1 MFLGTPFEGSNKAK
15 WAGLLAHMA
24 KFFPKA
30 GVTETLLDHLKSD
43 SSELEVLG
51 KEFKG
56 WLASRQTPEE
66 RQVHIACF
74 CEELPTMTAIA
85 DAGRIVSPES
95 AQIGNEKVIPLSAD
109 HQGICKFDNFEDP
122 KYKTVLATLRRW
134 VDEIKRT
141 SSEPKPE
148 AVRNSH

>member
-1 MFLGTPFEGSNKAK
+1 
-15 WAGLLAHMA
+15 
-24 KFFPKA
+24 
-30 GVTETLLDHLKSD
+30 
-43 SSELEVLG
+43 
-51 KEFKG
+51 
-56 WLASRQTPEE
+56 
-66 RQVHIACF
+66 
-74 CEELPTMTAIA
+74 MTAIA

-95 AQIGNEKVIPLSAD
+95 AQIGNEKVITLSAD
-109 HQGICKFDNFEDP
+109 HKGICKFDNFEDP